1 MKYGLYSILDHKTG
15 FLPVNADQN
24 DQSAR
29 RNFEHAIQQPGILN
43 THAEDFE
50 LYKVGEFDNETGIL
64 TPLPVKEL
72 ICEGY
77 VYKEEK

>member
-1 MKYGLYSILDHKTG
+1 MKYGLYSVLDRKTG

-43 THAEDFE
+43 THSEDFV
-50 LYKVGEFDNETGIL
+50 LYKVGEFDNETGDVTHLIP
-64 TPLPVKEL
+64 TI

-77 VYKEEK
+77 VFKEE